1 VSGDRSLFRDG
12 GAPRYIHTGG
22 PVRAISILLF
32 CWVSAAAAQP
42 GGPVVVLTQSG
53 AIGPANADYLHR
65 GIEHA
70 AKLGAQLIVLRM
82 DTPGGLDLSM
92 RAIIRDILASPVPVA
107 TFVAP
112 NGARAASAGTYILYA
127 SHIAAMAP
135 ATNLGAATPVN
146 LGAPDDTRERN
157 SKPGTK
163 SDDAQEAPSSEQ
175 AMMHKQINDS
185 AAYIRGLA
193 QLRGRNAAWAERA
206 VREAVSL
213 SAREALT
220 LKVIDLLADDLPQLL
235 KQLDGRTVSAA
246 GGKTVLTTL
255 TAEIVQRD
263 PDWRTELL
271 AVITNPAIAYLL
283 LLAGIY
289 GLFFEFMNPGFAFP
303 GVFGGIA
310 LLLALFALQML
321 PVNYVG
327 LALIGL
333 GVALLV
339 TEFFTGA
346 SGVLGGGGLLAFVA
360 GSVILIDTDA
370 SSYAI
375 PLPLVGAVALVGAA
389 GLLIV
394 GRLAYVARRRPIV
407 SGREYLI
414 GAIGVMIE
422 GEGDSYASVQG
433 ETWKVRSGRVLR
445 AGERVRVTG
454 IEGLVLE
461 VEPE

>member
-1 VSGDRSLFRDG
+1 M
-12 GAPRYIHTGG
+12 GG
-22 PVRAISILLF
+22 PVRVILMLLF
-32 CWVSAAAAQP
+32 CWISVAAAEP

-70 AKLGAQLIVLRM
+70 AKVGAQLIVLRM

-107 TFVAP
+107 TYVAP
-112 NGARAASAGTYILYA
+112 TGARAASAGTYILYA

-146 LGAPDDTRERN
+146 LGPEDTRERK
-157 SKPGTK
+157 SKRGTK
-163 SDDAQEAPSSEQ
+163 DDEAQESSSSEGT
-175 AMMHKQINDS
+175 MMRKQINDS

-193 QLRGRNAAWAERA
+193 QLRGRNEAWAERA

-220 LKVIDLLADDLPQLL
+220 LKVIDLMADDLPQLL
-235 KQLDGRTVSAA
+235 KQLNGRAVSAA
-246 GGKTVLTTL
+246 GVKAVLTTQS
-255 TAEIVQRD
+255 AEIVQRD

-289 GLFFEFMNPGFAFP
+289 GLFFEFMNPGLAFP

-327 LALIGL
+327 LALIAL

-339 TEFFTGA
+339 TEFFTGV
-346 SGVLGGGGLLAFVA
+346 SGVLGTGGLVAFVT
-360 GSVILIDTDA
+360 GSIILIDTDA
-370 SSYAI
+370 SSYTI
-375 PLPLVGAVALVGAA
+375 PMPLVGGVALVGAI

-394 GRLAYVARRRPIV
+394 GRLAYVARRRPVV
-407 SGREYLI
+407 SGREFLI
-414 GAIGVMIE
+414 GAIGVVLE
-422 GEGDSYASVQG
+422 GEGDSYARVQG

-461 VEPE
+461 VEPEQKE

>member
-1 VSGDRSLFRDG
+1 M
-12 GAPRYIHTGG
+12 GG
-22 PVRAISILLF
+22 PVRAILMLLF
-32 CWVSAAAAQP
+32 CWISVAAAEP

-70 AKLGAQLIVLRM
+70 AKVGAQLIVLRM

-107 TFVAP
+107 TYVAP
-112 NGARAASAGTYILYA
+112 TGARAASAGTYILYA

-146 LGAPDDTRERN
+146 LGPEDTRERK
-157 SKPGTK
+157 SKRGTK
-163 SDDAQEAPSSEQ
+163 DDEAQESSSSEGT
-175 AMMHKQINDS
+175 MMRKQINDS

-193 QLRGRNAAWAERA
+193 QLRGRNEAWAERA

-220 LKVIDLLADDLPQLL
+220 LKVIDLMADDLPQLL
-235 KQLDGRTVSAA
+235 KQLNGRAVSAA
-246 GGKTVLTTL
+246 GVKAVLTTQS
-255 TAEIVQRD
+255 AEIVQRD

-289 GLFFEFMNPGFAFP
+289 GLFFEFMNPGLAFP

-327 LALIGL
+327 LALIAL

-339 TEFFTGA
+339 TEFFTGV
-346 SGVLGGGGLLAFVA
+346 SGVLGTGGLVAFVT
-360 GSVILIDTDA
+360 GSIILIDTDA
-370 SSYAI
+370 SSYTI
-375 PLPLVGAVALVGAA
+375 PLPLVGTVALVGAA
-389 GLLIV
+389 GLLVV
-394 GRLAYVARRRPIV
+394 GRLAFVARRRPVV

-414 GAIGVMIE
+414 GAIGVVLE
-422 GEGDSYASVQG
+422 GEGDSYARVQG

-461 VEPE
+461 VEPEQKE

>member
-1 VSGDRSLFRDG
+1 M
-12 GAPRYIHTGG
+12 HTGG
-22 PVRAISILLF
+22 PVRAIAMLLF

-92 RAIIRDILASPVPVA
+92 RDIIQDILTSAIPVA
-107 TFVAP
+107 TYVAP
-112 NGARAASAGTYILYA
+112 TGARAASAGTYILYA

-146 LGAPDDTRERN
+146 LGQPDDARER
-157 SKPGTK
+157 KPKRGTK
-163 SDDAQEAPSSEQ
+163 ADDAQEPASNEQ
-175 AMMHKQINDS
+175 TLARKQINDS

-213 SAREALT
+213 SAREALR
-220 LKVIDLLADDLPQLL
+220 LNVIDMMADDLPQLL

-246 GGKTVLTTL
+246 GRKSVLTTL

-271 AVITNPAIAYLL
+271 AVITNPSIAYLL

-289 GLFFEFMNPGFAFP
+289 GLFFEFMNPGMAFP

-310 LLLALFALQML
+310 LLLGLFALQML

-339 TEFFTGA
+339 TEFFTGV
-346 SGVLGGGGLLAFVA
+346 SGVLGTGGLLAFVA
-360 GSVILIDTDA
+360 GSVMLIDTDA
-370 SSYAI
+370 ASYAI
-375 PLPLVGAVALVGAA
+375 PLPLVGVVALAGAV

-394 GRLAYVARRRPIV
+394 GRLAYAARRRPIV

-414 GAIGVMIE
+414 GAIGVVLDF
-422 GEGDSYASVQG
+422 EGDSYASVQG
-433 ETWKVRSGRVLR
+433 EKWKVRSGRDLR

-461 VEPE
+461 VEPEQDKE

>member
-1 VSGDRSLFRDG
+1 
-12 GAPRYIHTGG
+12 
-22 PVRAISILLF
+22 
-32 CWVSAAAAQP
+32 
-42 GGPVVVLTQSG
+42 
-53 AIGPANADYLHR
+53 
-65 GIEHA
+65 
-70 AKLGAQLIVLRM
+70 M
-82 DTPGGLDLSM
+82 DTPGGLDLAM

-107 TFVAP
+107 TYVSP
-112 NGARAASAGTYILYA
+112 TGARAASAGTYILYA

-146 LGAPDDTRERN
+146 LAPEDTREH
-157 SKPGTK
+157 KPKRG
-163 SDDAQEAPSSEQ
+163 DDGAQETASNEST
-175 AMMHKQINDS
+175 MMRKQINDS

-220 LKVIDLLADDLPQLL
+220 LKVIDLMADDLPQLL
-235 KQLDGRTVSAA
+235 KRLDGRTLSAA
-246 GGKTVLTTL
+246 GKEVVLTTQ

-263 PDWRTELL
+263 PDWRTEVL

-289 GLFFEFMNPGFAFP
+289 GLFFEFMNPGMAFP

-346 SGVLGGGGLLAFVA
+346 SGVLGTGGLVAFVA
-360 GSVILIDTDA
+360 GSIMLIDTDA

-375 PLPLVGAVALVGAA
+375 PLPLVGGVALVGAA
-389 GLLIV
+389 GLLVV
-394 GRLAYVARRRPIV
+394 GRLAYLARRRPIV

-414 GAIGVMIE
+414 GAIGVVLDV
-422 GEGDSYASVQG
+422 EGDSYVRVQG

-461 VEPE
+461 VEPEEKE

>member
-1 VSGDRSLFRDG
+1 M
-12 GAPRYIHTGG
+12 GG
-22 PVRAISILLF
+22 PVRAILMLLF
-32 CWVSAAAAQP
+32 CWISVAAAEP

-70 AKLGAQLIVLRM
+70 AKVGAQLIVLRM

-107 TFVAP
+107 TYVAP
-112 NGARAASAGTYILYA
+112 TGARAASAGTYILYA

-146 LGAPDDTRERN
+146 LGPEDTRERK
-157 SKPGTK
+157 SKRGTK
-163 SDDAQEAPSSEQ
+163 DDEAQESSSSEGT
-175 AMMHKQINDS
+175 MMRKQINDS

-193 QLRGRNAAWAERA
+193 QLRGRNEAWAERA

-220 LKVIDLLADDLPQLL
+220 LKVIDLMADDLPQLL
-235 KQLDGRTVSAA
+235 KQLNGRAVSAA
-246 GGKTVLTTL
+246 GVKAVLTTQS
-255 TAEIVQRD
+255 AEIVQRD

-289 GLFFEFMNPGFAFP
+289 GLFFEFMNPGLAFP

-327 LALIGL
+327 LALIAL

-339 TEFFTGA
+339 TEFFTGV
-346 SGVLGGGGLLAFVA
+346 SGVLGTGGLVAFVT
-360 GSVILIDTDA
+360 GSIILIDTDA
-370 SSYAI
+370 SSYTI
-375 PLPLVGAVALVGAA
+375 PLPLVGTVALVGAA
-389 GLLIV
+389 GLLVV
-394 GRLAYVARRRPIV
+394 GRLAYVARRRPVV

-414 GAIGVMIE
+414 GAIGVVLE
-422 GEGDSYASVQG
+422 GEGDSYARVQG

-461 VEPE
+461 VEPEQKE

>member
-1 VSGDRSLFRDG
+1 MD
-12 GAPRYIHTGG
+12 G
-22 PVRAISILLF
+22 PVRAILMLLF
-32 CWVSAAAAQP
+32 CWISVAAAEP
-42 GGPVVVLTQSG
+42 GGPVVILTQSG

-70 AKLGAQLIVLRM
+70 AKVGAQLIVLRM

-107 TFVAP
+107 TYVAP
-112 NGARAASAGTYILYA
+112 TGARAASAGTYILYA

-146 LGAPDDTRERN
+146 LGPEDTRERK
-157 SKPGTK
+157 SKRGTK
-163 SDDAQEAPSSEQ
+163 DDEAQESSSSEGT
-175 AMMHKQINDS
+175 MMRKQINDS

-220 LKVIDLLADDLPQLL
+220 LKVIDLMADDLPQLL
-235 KQLDGRTVSAA
+235 KQLNGRAVSAA
-246 GGKTVLTTL
+246 GVKAVLTTQS
-255 TAEIVQRD
+255 AEIVQRD

-289 GLFFEFMNPGFAFP
+289 GLFFEFMNPGLAFP

-327 LALIGL
+327 LALIAL

-339 TEFFTGA
+339 TEFFTGV
-346 SGVLGGGGLLAFVA
+346 SGVLGTGGLVAFVT
-360 GSVILIDTDA
+360 GSIILIDTDA
-370 SSYAI
+370 SSYTI
-375 PLPLVGAVALVGAA
+375 PLPLVGGVALIGAI

-394 GRLAYVARRRPIV
+394 GRLAYVARRRPVV

-414 GAIGVMIE
+414 GAIGVVLE
-422 GEGDSYASVQG
+422 GEGDSYARVQG

-461 VEPE
+461 VEPEQKE

>member
-1 VSGDRSLFRDG
+1 M
-12 GAPRYIHTGG
+12 
-22 PVRAISILLF
+22 
-32 CWVSAAAAQP
+32 
-42 GGPVVVLTQSG
+42 VLTQSG

-65 GIEHA
+65 GIERA
-70 AKLGAQLIVLRM
+70 TKMGAQLIVLRM

-92 RAIIRDILASPVPVA
+92 RAIIQDILASPVPVA
-107 TFVAP
+107 TYVAP
-112 NGARAASAGTYILYA
+112 TGARAASAGTYILYA

-146 LGAPDDTRERN
+146 VGQPEGARDHKAKR
-157 SKPGTK
+157 GTGA
-163 SDDAQEAPSSEQ
+163 DDAQEAPSSEQ

-213 SAREALT
+213 SAREALA
-220 LKVIDLLADDLPQLL
+220 LKVIDLMADDLPQLL
-235 KQLDGRTVSAA
+235 KRLDGRKVSAA
-246 GGKTVLTTL
+246 GRETVLVTL
-255 TAEIVQRD
+255 TAEVVQFD

-289 GLFFEFMNPGFAFP
+289 GLFFEFMNPGMAFP

-333 GVALLV
+333 GVTLLV
-339 TEFFTGA
+339 TEFFTGV
-346 SGVLGGGGLLAFVA
+346 SGVLGTGGLLAFVT
-360 GSVILIDTDA
+360 GSIMLIDTDA

-375 PLPLVGAVALVGAA
+375 PLPLVGTVALVGAV
-389 GLLIV
+389 GLLMI
-394 GRLAYVARRRPIV
+394 GRLAYVARRRPVV

-414 GAIGVMIE
+414 GAIGVVLDR
-422 GEGDSYASVQG
+422 EGDSYASVQG

-445 AGERVRVTG
+445 AGDRVRVTG
-454 IEGLVLE
+454 VEGLVLE
-461 VEPE
+461 VEPEEKE

>member
-1 VSGDRSLFRDG
+1 M
-12 GAPRYIHTGG
+12 GG
-22 PVRAISILLF
+22 PVRAILMLLF
-32 CWVSAAAAQP
+32 CWISVAAAEP

-70 AKLGAQLIVLRM
+70 AKVGAQLIVLRM

-107 TFVAP
+107 TYVAP
-112 NGARAASAGTYILYA
+112 TGARAASAGTYILYA

-146 LGAPDDTRERN
+146 LGPEDTRERK
-157 SKPGTK
+157 SKRGTK
-163 SDDAQEAPSSEQ
+163 DDEAQESSSSEGP
-175 AMMHKQINDS
+175 MMRKQINDS

-220 LKVIDLLADDLPQLL
+220 LKVIDLMADDLPQLL
-235 KQLDGRTVSAA
+235 KQLNGRAVSAA
-246 GGKTVLTTL
+246 GVRAVLTTQS
-255 TAEIVQRD
+255 AEIVQRD

-289 GLFFEFMNPGFAFP
+289 GLFFEFMNPGLAFP

-327 LALIGL
+327 LALIAL

-339 TEFFTGA
+339 TEFFTGV
-346 SGVLGGGGLLAFVA
+346 SGVLGTGGLVAFVT
-360 GSVILIDTDA
+360 GSIILIDTDA
-370 SSYAI
+370 SSYTI
-375 PLPLVGAVALVGAA
+375 PLPLVGGVALVGAI

-394 GRLAYVARRRPIV
+394 GRLAYVARRRPVV
-407 SGREYLI
+407 SGREFLI
-414 GAIGVMIE
+414 GAIGVVLE
-422 GEGDSYASVQG
+422 GEGDSYARVQG
-433 ETWKVRSGRVLR
+433 ETWKVRSGRILQ

-461 VEPE
+461 VEPEQKE

>member
-1 VSGDRSLFRDG
+1 M
-12 GAPRYIHTGG
+12 GG
-22 PVRAISILLF
+22 PVRAILMLLF
-32 CWVSAAAAQP
+32 CWISVAAAEP

-70 AKLGAQLIVLRM
+70 AKVGAQLIVLRI

-107 TFVAP
+107 TYVAP
-112 NGARAASAGTYILYA
+112 TGARAASAGTYILYA

-146 LGAPDDTRERN
+146 LGPEDTRERK
-157 SKPGTK
+157 SKRGTK
-163 SDDAQEAPSSEQ
+163 DDEAQESSSSEGT
-175 AMMHKQINDS
+175 MMRKQINDS

-220 LKVIDLLADDLPQLL
+220 LKVIDLMADDLPQLL
-235 KQLDGRTVSAA
+235 KQLNGRAVSAA
-246 GGKTVLTTL
+246 GVRAVLTTQS
-255 TAEIVQRD
+255 AEIVQRD

-289 GLFFEFMNPGFAFP
+289 GLFFEFMNPGLAFP

-327 LALIGL
+327 LALIAL

-339 TEFFTGA
+339 TEFFTGV
-346 SGVLGGGGLLAFVA
+346 SGVLGTGGLVAFVT
-360 GSVILIDTDA
+360 GSIILIDTDA
-370 SSYAI
+370 SSYTI
-375 PLPLVGAVALVGAA
+375 PLPLVGGVALVGAI

-394 GRLAYVARRRPIV
+394 GRLAYVARRRPVV

-414 GAIGVMIE
+414 GAIGVVLE
-422 GEGDSYASVQG
+422 GEGDSYARVQG

-461 VEPE
+461 VEPEQKE

>member
-1 VSGDRSLFRDG
+1 M
-12 GAPRYIHTGG
+12 GG
-22 PVRAISILLF
+22 PVRAILMLLF
-32 CWVSAAAAQP
+32 CWISVAAAEP

-70 AKLGAQLIVLRM
+70 AKLGAQLIVLRI

-107 TFVAP
+107 TYVAP
-112 NGARAASAGTYILYA
+112 TGARAASAGTYILYA

-146 LGAPDDTRERN
+146 LGPEDTRERK
-157 SKPGTK
+157 SKRGTK
-163 SDDAQEAPSSEQ
+163 DDEAQESSSSEGT
-175 AMMHKQINDS
+175 MMRKQINDS

-193 QLRGRNAAWAERA
+193 QLRGRNEAWAERA

-220 LKVIDLLADDLPQLL
+220 LKVIDLMADDLPQLL
-235 KQLDGRTVSAA
+235 KQLNGRAVSAA
-246 GGKTVLTTL
+246 GVRAVLTTQS
-255 TAEIVQRD
+255 AEIVQRD

-289 GLFFEFMNPGFAFP
+289 GLFFEFMNPGLAFP

-327 LALIGL
+327 LALIAL

-339 TEFFTGA
+339 TEFFTGV
-346 SGVLGGGGLLAFVA
+346 SGVLGTGGLVAFVT
-360 GSVILIDTDA
+360 GSIILIDTDA
-370 SSYAI
+370 SSYTI
-375 PLPLVGAVALVGAA
+375 PLPLVGGVALVGAI

-394 GRLAYVARRRPIV
+394 GRLAYVARRRPVV

-414 GAIGVMIE
+414 GAIGVVLE
-422 GEGDSYASVQG
+422 GEGDSYARVQG

-461 VEPE
+461 VEPEQKE

>member
-1 VSGDRSLFRDG
+1 M
-12 GAPRYIHTGG
+12 GG
-22 PVRAISILLF
+22 PVRAILMLLF
-32 CWVSAAAAQP
+32 CWISVAVAEP

-70 AKLGAQLIVLRM
+70 AKVGAQLIVLRM

-107 TFVAP
+107 TYVAP
-112 NGARAASAGTYILYA
+112 TGARAASAGTYILYA

-146 LGAPDDTRERN
+146 LGPEDTRERK
-157 SKPGTK
+157 SKRGTK
-163 SDDAQEAPSSEQ
+163 DDEAQESSSSEGP
-175 AMMHKQINDS
+175 MMRKQINDS

-220 LKVIDLLADDLPQLL
+220 LKVIDLMADDLPQLL
-235 KQLDGRTVSAA
+235 KQLNGRAVSAA
-246 GGKTVLTTL
+246 GVRAVLTTQS
-255 TAEIVQRD
+255 AEIVQRD

-289 GLFFEFMNPGFAFP
+289 GLFFEFMNPGLAFP

-327 LALIGL
+327 LALIAL

-339 TEFFTGA
+339 TEFFTGV
-346 SGVLGGGGLLAFVA
+346 SGVLGTGGLVAFVT
-360 GSVILIDTDA
+360 GSIILIDTDA
-370 SSYAI
+370 SSYTI
-375 PLPLVGAVALVGAA
+375 PLPLVGGVALVGAI

-394 GRLAYVARRRPIV
+394 GRLAYVARRRPVV

-414 GAIGVMIE
+414 GAIGVVLE
-422 GEGDSYASVQG
+422 GEGDSYARVQG

-461 VEPE
+461 VEPEQKE

>member
-1 VSGDRSLFRDG
+1 M
-12 GAPRYIHTGG
+12 
-22 PVRAISILLF
+22 LLF
-32 CWVSAAAAQP
+32 CWISVAAAEP

-107 TFVAP
+107 TYVAP
-112 NGARAASAGTYILYA
+112 TGARAASAGTYILYA

-146 LGAPDDTRERN
+146 LGPEDTRERK
-157 SKPGTK
+157 SKRGTK
-163 SDDAQEAPSSEQ
+163 DDEAQESPSSEGT
-175 AMMHKQINDS
+175 MMRKQINDS

-220 LKVIDLLADDLPQLL
+220 LKVIDLMADDLPQLL
-235 KQLDGRTVSAA
+235 KQLNGRAVSAA
-246 GGKTVLTTL
+246 GVKAVLTTQS
-255 TAEIVQRD
+255 AEIVQRD

-289 GLFFEFMNPGFAFP
+289 GLFFEFMNPGLAFP

-327 LALIGL
+327 LALIAL

-339 TEFFTGA
+339 TEFFTGV
-346 SGVLGGGGLLAFVA
+346 SGVLGTGGLVAFVT
-360 GSVILIDTDA
+360 GSIILIDTDA
-370 SSYAI
+370 SSYTI
-375 PLPLVGAVALVGAA
+375 PLPLVGGVALVGAV

-394 GRLAYVARRRPIV
+394 GRLAYVARRRPVV

-414 GAIGVMIE
+414 GATGVVLE
-422 GEGDSYASVQG
+422 GEGDSYARVQG

-461 VEPE
+461 VEPEQKE

>member
-1 VSGDRSLFRDG
+1 M
-12 GAPRYIHTGG
+12 
-22 PVRAISILLF
+22 LLF

-65 GIEHA
+65 GIERA

-92 RAIIRDILASPVPVA
+92 RAIIQDILASAVPVA
-107 TFVAP
+107 TYVAP
-112 NGARAASAGTYILYA
+112 TGARAASAGTYILYA

-146 LGAPDDTRERN
+146 VGQPEGARDHKAKRGTRA
-157 SKPGTK
+157 
-163 SDDAQEAPSSEQ
+163 DDAQEAPSNEQ
-175 AMMHKQINDS
+175 TMMHKQINDS

-213 SAREALT
+213 SAREALA
-220 LKVIDLLADDLPQLL
+220 LKVIDLMADDLPQLL
-235 KQLDGRTVSAA
+235 KQLDGRKVSAA
-246 GGKTVLTTL
+246 GRETVLVTK
-255 TAEIVQRD
+255 TAEIVQFD
-263 PDWRTELL
+263 ADWRTELL
-271 AVITNPAIAYLL
+271 AVITNPAIAYML

-289 GLFFEFMNPGFAFP
+289 GLFFEFMNPGMAFP

-310 LLLALFALQML
+310 LLLALFALQMM

-339 TEFFTGA
+339 TEFFTGV
-346 SGVLGGGGLLAFVA
+346 SGVLGTGGLLAFVT
-360 GSVILIDTDA
+360 GSIMLIDTDA

-375 PLPLVGAVALVGAA
+375 PLPLVGTVALVGAA
-389 GLLIV
+389 GLLMV
-394 GRLAYVARRRPIV
+394 GRLAYVARRRPVV

-414 GAIGVMIE
+414 GAIGVVLDR
-422 GEGDSYASVQG
+422 GADSYASVQG

-445 AGERVRVTG
+445 AGDRVRVTG

-461 VEPE
+461 VEPEQKE

>member
-1 VSGDRSLFRDG
+1 M
-12 GAPRYIHTGG
+12 
-22 PVRAISILLF
+22 LLF
-32 CWVSAAAAQP
+32 CLISAAAAQP

-70 AKLGAQLIVLRM
+70 ARLGAQLIVLRM

-107 TFVAP
+107 TYVAP
-112 NGARAASAGTYILYA
+112 TGARAASAGTYILYA

-146 LGAPDDTRERN
+146 LAPEDTRDHKSRGTKADDT
-157 SKPGTK
+157 
-163 SDDAQEAPSSEQ
+163 QEAASNEETLTR
-175 AMMHKQINDS
+175 KQINDS

-220 LKVIDLLADDLPQLL
+220 LKVIDMMADDLPQLL

-246 GGKTVLTTL
+246 GGKAVLTTL
-255 TAEIVQRD
+255 TAEVVQRD
-263 PDWRTELL
+263 PDWSTKLL
-271 AVITNPAIAYLL
+271 AVITNPSIAYLL

-289 GLFFEFMNPGFAFP
+289 GLFFEFMNPGMAFP

-339 TEFFTGA
+339 AEFFTGA
-346 SGVLGGGGLLAFVA
+346 SGVLGTGGLLAFVV
-360 GSVILIDTDA
+360 GSIMLIDTDA

-389 GLLIV
+389 GLLVV
-394 GRLAYVARRRPIV
+394 GRLAYVARRRPVV

-414 GAIGVMIE
+414 GAIGVVLDL
-422 GEGDSYASVQG
+422 EGDSYASVQG
-433 ETWKVRSGRVLR
+433 ETWKVHSDRVLR

-454 IEGLVLE
+454 IEGLVLQ
-461 VEPE
+461 VEPEKKE

>member
-1 VSGDRSLFRDG
+1 V
-12 GAPRYIHTGG
+12 
-22 PVRAISILLF
+22 VRAISVLLF
-32 CWVSAAAAQP
+32 CWVSVAAAQP

-92 RAIIRDILASPVPVA
+92 RTIIRDILASPVPVA
-107 TFVAP
+107 TYVTP
-112 NGARAASAGTYILYA
+112 SGARAASAGTYILYA

-146 LGAPDDTRERN
+146 LGPEDTHDHK

-163 SDDAQEAPSSEQ
+163 ADDARESSSSEQ
-175 AMMHKQINDS
+175 TMMHKQINDS

-220 LKVIDLLADDLPQLL
+220 LKVIDLMADDLPQLL

-246 GGKTVLTTL
+246 GGKTVLSTL
-255 TAEIVQRD
+255 KAEIVQRD

-375 PLPLVGAVALVGAA
+375 PLPMVGAVALVGAA

-414 GAIGVMIE
+414 GATGVMLDL
-422 GEGDSYASVQG
+422 EGDSYASVQG

-461 VEPE
+461 VEPEEKE

>member
-1 VSGDRSLFRDG
+1 M
-12 GAPRYIHTGG
+12 GG
-22 PVRAISILLF
+22 PVRAILMLLF
-32 CWVSAAAAQP
+32 CWISVAAAEP

-70 AKLGAQLIVLRM
+70 AKLGAQLIVLRI

-107 TFVAP
+107 TYVAP
-112 NGARAASAGTYILYA
+112 TGARAASAGTYILYA

-146 LGAPDDTRERN
+146 LGPEDTRERK
-157 SKPGTK
+157 SKRGTK
-163 SDDAQEAPSSEQ
+163 DDEAQESSSSEGP
-175 AMMHKQINDS
+175 MMRKQINDS

-193 QLRGRNAAWAERA
+193 QLRGRNEAWAERA

-220 LKVIDLLADDLPQLL
+220 LKVIDLMADDLPQLL
-235 KQLDGRTVSAA
+235 KQLNGRAVSAA
-246 GGKTVLTTL
+246 GVKAVLTTQS
-255 TAEIVQRD
+255 AEIVQRD

-289 GLFFEFMNPGFAFP
+289 GLFFEFMNPGLAFP

-327 LALIGL
+327 LALIAL

-339 TEFFTGA
+339 TEFFTVV
-346 SGVLGGGGLLAFVA
+346 SGVLGTGGLVAFVT
-360 GSVILIDTDA
+360 GSIILIDTDA
-370 SSYAI
+370 SSYTI
-375 PLPLVGAVALVGAA
+375 PLPLVGTVALVGAA
-389 GLLIV
+389 GLLVV
-394 GRLAYVARRRPIV
+394 GRLAFVARRRPVV

-414 GAIGVMIE
+414 GAIGVVLE
-422 GEGDSYASVQG
+422 GEGDSYARVQG

-461 VEPE
+461 VEPEQKE

>member
-1 VSGDRSLFRDG
+1 M
-12 GAPRYIHTGG
+12 
-22 PVRAISILLF
+22 RAILILLF
-32 CWVSAAAAQP
+32 CWISVAAAEP

-70 AKLGAQLIVLRM
+70 AKVGAQLIVLRM

-107 TFVAP
+107 TYVAP
-112 NGARAASAGTYILYA
+112 TGARAASAGTYILYA

-146 LGAPDDTRERN
+146 LGPEDTRER
-157 SKPGTK
+157 KTKRGTK
-163 SDDAQEAPSSEQ
+163 DDEAQESSSSEGT
-175 AMMHKQINDS
+175 MMRKQINDS

-220 LKVIDLLADDLPQLL
+220 LKVIDLMADDLPQLL
-235 KQLDGRTVSAA
+235 KQLNGRAVSAA
-246 GGKTVLTTL
+246 GVKAVLTTQS
-255 TAEIVQRD
+255 AEIVQRD

-289 GLFFEFMNPGFAFP
+289 GLFFEFMNPGLAFP

-327 LALIGL
+327 LALIAL

-339 TEFFTGA
+339 TEFFTGV
-346 SGVLGGGGLLAFVA
+346 SGVLGTGGLVAFVT
-360 GSVILIDTDA
+360 GSIILIDTDA
-370 SSYAI
+370 SSYTI
-375 PLPLVGAVALVGAA
+375 PLPLVGGVALIGAI

-394 GRLAYVARRRPIV
+394 GRLAYVARRRPVV

-414 GAIGVMIE
+414 GAIGVVLE
-422 GEGDSYASVQG
+422 GEGDSYARVQG

-461 VEPE
+461 VEPEQKE

>member
-1 VSGDRSLFRDG
+1 M
-12 GAPRYIHTGG
+12 GG
-22 PVRAISILLF
+22 PVRAILMLLF
-32 CWVSAAAAQP
+32 CWISVAAAEP

-107 TFVAP
+107 TYVAP
-112 NGARAASAGTYILYA
+112 TGARAASAGTYILYA

-146 LGAPDDTRERN
+146 LGPEDTRERK
-157 SKPGTK
+157 SKRGTK
-163 SDDAQEAPSSEQ
+163 DDEAQESSSSDGT
-175 AMMHKQINDS
+175 MMRKQINDS

-220 LKVIDLLADDLPQLL
+220 LKVIDLMADDLPQLL
-235 KQLDGRTVSAA
+235 KQLNGRAVSAA
-246 GGKTVLTTL
+246 GVRAVLTTQS
-255 TAEIVQRD
+255 AEIVQRD
-263 PDWRTELL
+263 PDCRTELL

-289 GLFFEFMNPGFAFP
+289 GLFFEFMNPGLAFP

-327 LALIGL
+327 LALIAL

-339 TEFFTGA
+339 TEFFTGV
-346 SGVLGGGGLLAFVA
+346 SGVLGTGGLVAFVT
-360 GSVILIDTDA
+360 GSIILIDTDA
-370 SSYAI
+370 SSYTI
-375 PLPLVGAVALVGAA
+375 PLPLVGGVALVGAI

-394 GRLAYVARRRPIV
+394 GRLAYVARRRPVV

-414 GAIGVMIE
+414 GAIGVVLE
-422 GEGDSYASVQG
+422 GEGDSYARVQG

-461 VEPE
+461 VEPEQKE

>member
-1 VSGDRSLFRDG
+1 
-12 GAPRYIHTGG
+12 
-22 PVRAISILLF
+22 
-32 CWVSAAAAQP
+32 
-42 GGPVVVLTQSG
+42 VVLTQSG

-70 AKLGAQLIVLRM
+70 AKVGAQLIVLRM

-107 TFVAP
+107 TYVAP
-112 NGARAASAGTYILYA
+112 TGARAASAGTYILYA

-146 LGAPDDTRERN
+146 LGPEHTRERK
-157 SKPGTK
+157 SKRGTK
-163 SDDAQEAPSSEQ
+163 DDEAQESSSSEGT
-175 AMMHKQINDS
+175 MMRKQINDS

-220 LKVIDLLADDLPQLL
+220 LKVIDLMADDLPQLL
-235 KQLDGRTVSAA
+235 KQLNGRAVSAA
-246 GGKTVLTTL
+246 GVKAVLTTQS
-255 TAEIVQRD
+255 AEIVQRD

-289 GLFFEFMNPGFAFP
+289 GLFFEFMNPGLAFP

-327 LALIGL
+327 LALIAL

-339 TEFFTGA
+339 TEFFTGV
-346 SGVLGGGGLLAFVA
+346 SGVLGTGGLVAFVT

-370 SSYAI
+370 SSYTI
-375 PLPLVGAVALVGAA
+375 PLPLVGTVALVGAA
-389 GLLIV
+389 GLLVV
-394 GRLAYVARRRPIV
+394 GRLAYVARRRPVV

-414 GAIGVMIE
+414 GAIGVVLE
-422 GEGDSYASVQG
+422 GEGDSYARVQG
-433 ETWKVRSGRVLR
+433 ETWKVRSGRALR

-461 VEPE
+461 VEPEQKE

>member
-1 VSGDRSLFRDG
+1 MG
-12 GAPRYIHTGG
+12 GL
-22 PVRAISILLF
+22 VRAILMLLF
-32 CWVSAAAAQP
+32 CWISVAVAEP

-70 AKLGAQLIVLRM
+70 AKVGAQLIVLRM

-107 TFVAP
+107 TYVAP
-112 NGARAASAGTYILYA
+112 TGARAASAGTYILYA

-146 LGAPDDTRERN
+146 LGPEDTRERK
-157 SKPGTK
+157 SKRGTK
-163 SDDAQEAPSSEQ
+163 DDEAQESSSSEGT
-175 AMMHKQINDS
+175 MMRKQINDS

-193 QLRGRNAAWAERA
+193 QLRGRNEAWAERA

-220 LKVIDLLADDLPQLL
+220 LKVIDLMADDLPQLL
-235 KQLDGRTVSAA
+235 KQLNGRAVSAA
-246 GGKTVLTTL
+246 GVKAVLTTQS
-255 TAEIVQRD
+255 AEIVQRD

-289 GLFFEFMNPGFAFP
+289 GLFFEFMNPGLAFP

-327 LALIGL
+327 LALIAL

-339 TEFFTGA
+339 TEFFTGV
-346 SGVLGGGGLLAFVA
+346 SGVLGTGGLVAFVT
-360 GSVILIDTDA
+360 GSIILIDTDA
-370 SSYAI
+370 SSYTI
-375 PLPLVGAVALVGAA
+375 PLPLVGGVALVGAI

-394 GRLAYVARRRPIV
+394 GRLAYVARRRPVV

-414 GAIGVMIE
+414 GAIGVVLE
-422 GEGDSYASVQG
+422 GEGDSYARVQG

-461 VEPE
+461 VEPEQKE

>member
-1 VSGDRSLFRDG
+1 MR
-12 GAPRYIHTGG
+12 T
-22 PVRAISILLF
+22 ISMLLF

-42 GGPVVVLTQSG
+42 GGPVVVLTQAG

-70 AKLGAQLIVLRM
+70 AKLRAQLIVLRM

-92 RAIIRDILASPVPVA
+92 RNIIRDILASPVPVA
-107 TFVAP
+107 TYVAP

-146 LGAPDDTRERN
+146 IGQPDDTRER
-157 SKPGTK
+157 KAKRGGK
-163 SDDAQEAPSSEQ
+163 GDGAQEEPPNDQ
-175 AMMHKQINDS
+175 TMMRKQINDS

-213 SAREALT
+213 SAREALK
-220 LKVIDLLADDLPQLL
+220 LKVIDLMADDLPQLL
-235 KQLDGRTVSAA
+235 KQLDGRKVSAA
-246 GGKTVLTTL
+246 GGDVVLTTL

-271 AVITNPAIAYLL
+271 AVITNPTIAYLL

-289 GLFFEFMNPGFAFP
+289 GLFFEFMNPGMAFP

-310 LLLALFALQML
+310 LLLGLFALQML
-321 PVNYVG
+321 PVNYAG

-339 TEFFTGA
+339 SEFFVGA
-346 SGVLGGGGLLAFVA
+346 SGVLGTGGLLAFVA
-360 GSVILIDTDA
+360 GSIMLIDTDA
-370 SSYAI
+370 SEYAI
-375 PLPLVGAVALVGAA
+375 PLPLVGAVALVGAV
-389 GLLIV
+389 GLLVI
-394 GRLAYVARRRPIV
+394 GRLAYFARRRPIV

-414 GAIGVMIE
+414 GAIGVMLD
-422 GEGDSYASVQG
+422 EGDGYVRIQG
-433 ETWKVRSGRVLR
+433 ETWKVRARRALR
-445 AGERVRVTG
+445 AGERVRVVG
-454 IEGLVLE
+454 IDGLVLE
-461 VEPE
+461 VEPEEKE

>member
-1 VSGDRSLFRDG
+1 MRTI
-12 GAPRYIHTGG
+12 AM
-22 PVRAISILLF
+22 LLF
-32 CWVSAAAAQP
+32 CWVSAAVAQP

-107 TFVAP
+107 TYVAP
-112 NGARAASAGTYILYA
+112 TGARAASAGTYILYA

-146 LGAPDDTRERN
+146 LGQPDDTRDHK
-157 SKPGTK
+157 SKRGTK
-163 SDDAQEAPSSEQ
+163 ADDAQETPSTEQ
-175 AMMHKQINDS
+175 AMTRKQINDS

-206 VREAVSL
+206 VREGVSL
-213 SAREALT
+213 SAREAFA
-220 LKVIDLLADDLPQLL
+220 LKVIDLMADDLPQLL
-235 KQLDGRTVSAA
+235 KRLDGRTVSAA
-246 GGKTVLTTL
+246 GRDAVLTTL

-289 GLFFEFMNPGFAFP
+289 GLFFEFMNPGLAFP

-339 TEFFTGA
+339 TEFFTGV
-346 SGVLGGGGLLAFVA
+346 SGVLGTGGLLAFVA
-360 GSVILIDTDA
+360 GSVMLIDTDA

-394 GRLAYVARRRPIV
+394 GRLAYVARRRPVV

-414 GAIGVMIE
+414 GAVGVMLDF
-422 GEGDSYASVQG
+422 EGDSYASVQG
-433 ETWKVRSGRVLR
+433 ETWKVRGRRVLR

-461 VEPE
+461 VEPEEKE

>member
-1 VSGDRSLFRDG
+1 
-12 GAPRYIHTGG
+12 
-22 PVRAISILLF
+22 VRAISILLF

-107 TFVAP
+107 TYVAP
-112 NGARAASAGTYILYA
+112 TGARAASAGTYILYA

-146 LGAPDDTRERN
+146 LGPSDDTRERK
-157 SKPGTK
+157 SKPGAK
-163 SDDAQEAPSSEQ
+163 ADDAQETPSTEQ

-220 LKVIDLLADDLPQLL
+220 LKVIDMMADDLPQLL

-246 GGKTVLTTL
+246 GREAVLTTL

-271 AVITNPAIAYLL
+271 AVITNPSIAYLL

-289 GLFFEFMNPGFAFP
+289 GLFFEFMNPGLAFP

-346 SGVLGGGGLLAFVA
+346 SGVLGTGGLLAFVA
-360 GSVILIDTDA
+360 GSIMLIDTDA

-389 GLLIV
+389 GLLMV

-414 GAIGVMIE
+414 GAIGVMLE
-422 GEGDSYASVQG
+422 GEGDSYANVQG

-445 AGERVRVTG
+445 AGGRVRVTG
-454 IEGLVLE
+454 IEGLVLD
-461 VEPE
+461 VEPEKKE

>member
-1 VSGDRSLFRDG
+1 
-12 GAPRYIHTGG
+12 
-22 PVRAISILLF
+22 
-32 CWVSAAAAQP
+32 
-42 GGPVVVLTQSG
+42 
-53 AIGPANADYLHR
+53 
-65 GIEHA
+65 
-70 AKLGAQLIVLRM
+70 M

-107 TFVAP
+107 TYVAP
-112 NGARAASAGTYILYA
+112 TGARAASAGTYILYA

-146 LGAPDDTRERN
+146 LGPEDTRERK
-157 SKPGTK
+157 SKRGTK
-163 SDDAQEAPSSEQ
+163 DDEAQESSSSEGT
-175 AMMHKQINDS
+175 MMRKQINDS

-193 QLRGRNAAWAERA
+193 QLRGRNEAWAERA

-220 LKVIDLLADDLPQLL
+220 LKVIDLMADDLPQLL
-235 KQLDGRTVSAA
+235 KQLNGRAVSAA
-246 GGKTVLTTL
+246 GVRAVLTTQS
-255 TAEIVQRD
+255 AEIVQRD

-289 GLFFEFMNPGFAFP
+289 GLFFEFMNPGLAFP

-327 LALIGL
+327 LALIAL

-339 TEFFTGA
+339 TEFFTGV
-346 SGVLGGGGLLAFVA
+346 SGVLGTGGLVAFVT
-360 GSVILIDTDA
+360 GSIILIDTDA
-370 SSYAI
+370 SSYTI
-375 PLPLVGAVALVGAA
+375 PLPLVGTVALVGAA
-389 GLLIV
+389 GLLVV
-394 GRLAYVARRRPIV
+394 GRLAYVARRRPVV

-414 GAIGVMIE
+414 GAIGVVLE
-422 GEGDSYASVQG
+422 GEGDSYARVQG
-433 ETWKVRSGRVLR
+433 ETWKVRSGRILR

-461 VEPE
+461 VEPEQKE

>member
-1 VSGDRSLFRDG
+1 
-12 GAPRYIHTGG
+12 
-22 PVRAISILLF
+22 
-32 CWVSAAAAQP
+32 
-42 GGPVVVLTQSG
+42 
-53 AIGPANADYLHR
+53 
-65 GIEHA
+65 
-70 AKLGAQLIVLRM
+70 M

-107 TFVAP
+107 TYVAP
-112 NGARAASAGTYILYA
+112 TGARAASAGTYILYA

-146 LGAPDDTRERN
+146 LGPEDTRERK
-157 SKPGTK
+157 SKRGTK
-163 SDDAQEAPSSEQ
+163 DDEAQESSSSEGP
-175 AMMHKQINDS
+175 MMRKQINDS

-220 LKVIDLLADDLPQLL
+220 LKVIDLMADDLPQLL
-235 KQLDGRTVSAA
+235 KQLNGRAVSAA
-246 GGKTVLTTL
+246 GVRAVLTTQS
-255 TAEIVQRD
+255 AEIVQRD

-289 GLFFEFMNPGFAFP
+289 GLFFEFMNPGLAFP

-327 LALIGL
+327 LALIAL

-339 TEFFTGA
+339 TEFFTGV
-346 SGVLGGGGLLAFVA
+346 SGVLGTGGLVAFVT
-360 GSVILIDTDA
+360 GSIILIDTDA
-370 SSYAI
+370 SSYTI
-375 PLPLVGAVALVGAA
+375 PLPLVGGVALVGAI

-394 GRLAYVARRRPIV
+394 GRLAYVARRRPVV

-414 GAIGVMIE
+414 GAIGVVLE
-422 GEGDSYASVQG
+422 GEGDSYARVQG

-461 VEPE
+461 VEPEQKE